1 MDFYGHCPP
10 GGLNSHA
17 QAKGKKQGLVR
28 APGLGPGRRA
38 LLTHRERSAC
48 DQVHCSLPLAFWA
61 LPEITH
67 ALQSSLPCQRHVTHI
82 PKTLKSGRAAMVYFR
97 KLAPRGCH
105 VHCNARTPKTTRPE
119 TKKHSEAGLGSNVKT
134 PGRQNTKGLTKI
146 LRRSPFQPSK
156 EGPSLF

>member
-1 MDFYGHCPP
+1 
-10 GGLNSHA
+10 
-17 QAKGKKQGLVR
+17 
-28 APGLGPGRRA
+28 
-38 LLTHRERSAC
+38 
-48 DQVHCSLPLAFWA
+48 
-61 LPEITH
+61 
-67 ALQSSLPCQRHVTHI
+67 
-82 PKTLKSGRAAMVYFR
+82 MVYFR

-156 EGPSLF
+156 EGPLPLLEQEALFGQNSENTWQPRSKDSSVWFQGKVRKIQMPVSSIK